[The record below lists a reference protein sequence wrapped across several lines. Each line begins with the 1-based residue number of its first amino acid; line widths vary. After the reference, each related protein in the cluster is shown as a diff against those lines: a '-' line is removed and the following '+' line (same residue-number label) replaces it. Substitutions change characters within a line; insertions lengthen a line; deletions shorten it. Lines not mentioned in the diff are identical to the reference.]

1 MISGL
6 RPAASGSI
14 RGQGAALSQI
24 VSGFWLTKAG
34 TTDHHSILVVYGMYG
49 IVLSEKI
56 RQHFAGATIFTV
68 FLCLFVALMT
78 GFVTLSEQLAHAPQ
92 EELEIIVVELLA
104 AIHEKMER
112 LRGLAANRFL
122 GGSYPSERR
131 AMPP

>member
-1 MISGL
+1 MPFRRIDD
-6 RPAASGSI
+6 RI
-14 RGQGAALSQI
+14 R
-24 VSGFWLTKAG
+24 
-34 TTDHHSILVVYGMYG
+34 H
-49 IVLSEKI
+49 
-56 RQHFAGATIFTV
+56 
-68 FLCLFVALMT
+68 
-78 GFVTLSEQLAHAPQ
+78 LSEQLAHAPQ